1 MKSALFSF
9 LTCALT
15 LGACSDRDPVS
26 SNEPTEPAAKRR
38 ISSIIWTTTSV
49 AGRAE
54 SRIHPLGTDE
64 AVQIRSLLSI
74 TGAASLGG
82 ALRNGVE
89 LAVRDFGDIHGRAV
103 ELGESMDSM
112 CSPEG
117 GREGA
122 KQISADRQVVGVIGT
137 SCSAAAVA
145 ASPVISEAGLVM
157 ISPSNTSPLLTSDLA
172 GNANPNYHPG
182 YFRTSNNDL
191 YQANAVADFAYNE
204 LGLRRMVAVDDGDPY
219 TASLV
224 SAFGNAF
231 GALGGEI
238 AVAARIDK
246 GDTDM
251 TDVLAEFAAADPD
264 GIFFPLFEEEGTPF
278 AEQARAFDGLEDAT
292 LISGAALLV
301 SEFLGT
307 PQSEG
312 MYFAGPESDH
322 GANVNAATGKNAAD
336 VLAAYEAAYGGSPT
350 SPYWAHAYDATT
362 VLLSAIKSVAVEQDG
377 KLHINRAALRM
388 KIGAMTGFQGIIGAI
403 SCDDFGDCGTGHI
416 NIYHHTDTNIT
427 DTAQLPIVYQFA
439 P

>member
-1 MKSALFSF
+1 MQSALFF
-9 LTCALT
+9 LFTCALT

-26 SNEPTEPAAKRR
+26 ANQPTEAAAKRR
-38 ISSIIWTTTSV
+38 ISSITWTTTPV

-122 KQISADRQVVGVIGT
+122 EQISADRQVVGIIGT

-219 TASLV
+219 TAALV

-238 AVAARIDK
+238 AVSARIDK

-251 TDVLAEFAAADPD
+251 TDVLAKFAACR
-264 GIFFPLFEEEGTPF
+264 T
-278 AEQARAFDGLEDAT
+278 RR
-292 LISGAALLV
+292 
-301 SEFLGT
+301 
-307 PQSEG
+307 
-312 MYFAGPESDH
+312 H
-322 GANVNAATGKNAAD
+322 
-336 VLAAYEAAYGGSPT
+336 
-350 SPYWAHAYDATT
+350 
-362 VLLSAIKSVAVEQDG
+362 LLSA
-377 KLHINRAALRM
+377 L
-388 KIGAMTGFQGIIGAI
+388 
-403 SCDDFGDCGTGHI
+403 
-416 NIYHHTDTNIT
+416 
-427 DTAQLPIVYQFA
+427 
-439 P
+439 